1 MESSAPQ
8 LEPPSAD
15 VWTVRKVVQ
24 LGTNGLMRVPD
35 FQRPFRWGA
44 KDVRDLFDS
53 ILNGYPVG
61 SLLLWQREGP
71 KATVA
76 FGPVEIDAPKSREA
90 LFMVDGQQ
98 RLTSLVAALAG
109 GDSVLSTPFELYVDL
124 DDDSV
129 KSRGHR
135 KSVPPH
141 WLPLRLVLDTPV
153 LLQHLRDLDEA
164 VLDSGLSI
172 RATDVASRIAD
183 FKVPV
188 SVVRHDDEQVIREI
202 FERVN
207 ATGKR
212 LKGAEVFRALHAAV
226 EGEKPYDLRTLA
238 TEIANL
244 GFGRFSEDDALRCV
258 LALRGGDVYRTN
270 WQAEFADGTDPAG
283 TYRETFVTVRR
294 VIAFLRDEAAIPHRL
309 ALPYIAV
316 LPVLVRFFAL
326 QPEPAPYTLHLLR
339 RWVWR
344 SIASWTGNRDPKPVR
359 IAVRDLDDEGSRSAE
374 GDQVLWLLDQLG
386 TGRSGQPNLDAVR
399 MNVAA
404 ARMNVALLGTLGPRD
419 LVSGDE
425 VDLAS
430 HLDQADPPSTVF
442 ASFAPEAGGDA
453 SGEPAGDQS
462 VTAALAW
469 RLLQP
474 VLDNDDDSAALR
486 QDDAIGAALMT
497 ADDDVLRSHGFDDA
511 AIRGL
516 RDGDLRSAAAA
527 RGRALATRLRD
538 AWEQLAEPDA
548 VNRPALESLT
558 VDD

>member
-1 MESSAPQ
+1 MDPSVPQ
-8 LEPPSAD
+8 LEPPSAE

-44 KDVRDLFDS
+44 KDVRALFDS
-53 ILNGYPVG
+53 VLNGYPIG
-61 SLLLWQREGP
+61 SLLLWQREGV

-76 FGPVEIDAPKSREA
+76 FGPVEIEAPKSREA
-90 LFMVDGQQ
+90 LFVVDGQQ

-109 GDSVLSTPFELYVDL
+109 GDAVLSTLFELYVDL
-124 DDDSV
+124 DDESI

-135 KSVPPH
+135 KNVPPH
-141 WLPLRLVLDTPV
+141 WLPLRLVLDTPA

-188 SVVRHDDEQVIREI
+188 SVVRHDDEQVIRKI

-226 EGEKPYDLRTLA
+226 GGNEPYDLRNLA
-238 TEIANL
+238 TEISDL
-244 GFGRFSEDDALRCV
+244 EFGLFSEDEALRFV

-270 WQAEFADGTDPAG
+270 WQSEFSDGTDPAEA
-283 TYRETFVTVRR
+283 YRETFTTMRR

-309 ALPYIAV
+309 ALPYVAV

-326 QPEPAPYTLHLLR
+326 QPDPTPYTRQLLR

-359 IAVRDLDDEGSRSAE
+359 NAVRDLDDDDRHDEGR
-374 GDQVLWLLDQLG
+374 QVLWLLEQLG
-386 TGRSGQPNLDAVR
+386 KGRIGQPDLGAVR

-404 ARMNVALLGTLGPRD
+404 AGTNIALLGTLGPRD
-419 LVSGDE
+419 LVSGE
-425 VDLAS
+425 EIDLAL
-430 HLDQADPPSTVF
+430 HLDQADPPRTVLL
-442 ASFAPEAGGDA
+442 SFAPDDAGDA
-453 SGEPAGDQS
+453 SGAPAES
-462 VTAALAW
+462 PAPIAALAW
-469 RLLQP
+469 RVLQP
-474 VLDNDDDSAALR
+474 VLEDEADTPGLRRDDTV
-486 QDDAIGAALMT
+486 GAALMS
-497 ADDDVLRSHGFDDA
+497 ASDEVLNTHGFDGE
-511 AIRGL
+511 AIQAL
-516 RDGDLRSAAAA
+516 REGDLRGAATA
-527 RGRALATRLRD
+527 REQALAALLRD
-538 AWEQLAEPDA
+538 AWAQLAEPDA
-548 VNRPALESLT
+548 TDRPALESLT